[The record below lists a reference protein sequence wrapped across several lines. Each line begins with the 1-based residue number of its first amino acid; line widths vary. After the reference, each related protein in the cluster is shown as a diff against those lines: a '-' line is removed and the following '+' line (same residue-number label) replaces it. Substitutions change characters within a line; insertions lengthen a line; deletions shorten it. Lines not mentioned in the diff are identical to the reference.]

1 MDILSEIT
9 DHKRIEVELQKQAVS
24 PEQLREQVRDL
35 MENSPAPRRSMKR
48 ALASSPAGI
57 IAEFKRR
64 SPSKGWI
71 YETAKADEIPAAYEA
86 AGASAISIL
95 TDEKF
100 FGGSLRD
107 IRMTR
112 PLVDIPILRKDFIID
127 EYQLLQAR
135 IAGADAV
142 LLIAACLTQEECA
155 DLTARA
161 HALGLEVLLEI
172 HSPRE
177 LAYISKD
184 VDMVGVNNRNLGTF
198 VTDVE
203 NSFRIA
209 GQLRQTIAGV
219 RNISDAR
226 NIPDAQNTSDTP
238 RNLPLL
244 VSESGISHPET
255 ICRLRTAGFR
265 GFLIGET
272 FMKTPQPGDALKG
285 FIQGIEETEAQKSL

>member
-1 MDILSEIT
+1 M
-9 DHKRIEVELQKQAVS
+9 
-24 PEQLREQVRDL
+24 
-35 MENSPAPRRSMKR
+35 
-48 ALASSPAGI
+48 
-57 IAEFKRR
+57 
-64 SPSKGWI
+64 
-71 YETAKADEIPAAYEA
+71 
-86 AGASAISIL
+86 
-95 TDEKF
+95 
-100 FGGSLRD
+100 RD
-107 IRMTR
+107 IRTAR

-209 GQLRQTIAGV
+209 GQLRQTIADAC
-219 RNISDAR
+219 NISDAR
-226 NIPDAQNTSDTP
+226 NIPDAQGSSDTP

>member
-107 IRMTR
+107 IRTAR

-127 EYQLLQAR
+127 EYQLLQAH

-155 DLTARA
+155 DLTVRA

-203 NSFRIA
+203 NSFLIA
-209 GQLRQTIAGV
+209 GQLRQTIA
-219 RNISDAR
+219 DAR
-226 NIPDAQNTSDTP
+226 NIPDAQDSSDTP

-255 ICRLRTAGFR
+255 IYRLRTAGFR

>member
-1 MDILSEIT
+1 
-9 DHKRIEVELQKQAVS
+9 
-24 PEQLREQVRDL
+24 
-35 MENSPAPRRSMKR
+35 MKR

-71 YETAKADEIPAAYEA
+71 YKTAKADEIPAAYEA

-107 IRMTR
+107 IRTAR

-155 DLTARA
+155 DLTAQA

-219 RNISDAR
+219 RNISDVR
-226 NIPDAQNTSDTP
+226 NIPDAQDSSDTP

-272 FMKTPQPGDALKG
+272 FMKAPRPGDALKG

>member
-107 IRMTR
+107 IRTAR

-209 GQLRQTIAGV
+209 GQLRQTI
-219 RNISDAR
+219 SDAR
-226 NIPDAQNTSDTP
+226 NVPNAQGSSDTP
-238 RNLPLL
+238 RHLPLL